1 MKNDKFVLKVFGE
14 KNRTVLKRLVARP
27 TARGARFTE
36 EGIELMVAETLE
48 NLHGK
53 NPGHAWRPVRV
64 GPRAVNLVWV
74 DRKVRVRDSDGR

>member
-1 MKNDKFVLKVFGE
+1 MAG
-14 KNRTVLKRLVARP
+14 
-27 TARGARFTE
+27 
-36 EGIELMVAETLE
+36 VAETLE
-48 NLHGK
+48 NVHGK